1 MGGGGD
7 SAPEVNVEKVEVTPP
22 APRVATATET
32 PIGLS
37 PLRTAPV
44 YQPPTTTGEYEHPIP
59 QYQPA
64 QATDFGG
71 LTLADLYDYGN
82 YIKATKAP
90 PAPQASGLADLYDA
104 YYRATGRR
112 LGE

>member
-22 APRVATATET
+22 PVATAEHT
-32 PIGLS
+32 PIGV
-37 PLRTAPV
+37 AP
-44 YQPPTTTGEYEHPIP
+44 YRATPIYRPPTTTADYENPIP
-59 QYQPA
+59 QYEPA

-71 LTLADLYDYGN
+71 LTMADLQRYSEYVRN
-82 YIKATKAP
+82 LNTP
-90 PAPQASGLADLYDA
+90 TPAPIRGLGDLYEA
-104 YYRATGRR
+104 YYNATGRR

>member
-1 MGGGGD
+1 MGGGGGGD
-7 SAPEVNVEKVEVTPP
+7 SAPEVNIEKVEVTPP
-22 APRVATATET
+22 VATAEQT
-32 PIGLS
+32 PIGTA
-37 PLRTAPV
+37 PFRTAPV
-44 YQPPTTTGEYEHPIP
+44 YKAPTTTGEYENPIP

-71 LTLADLYDYGN
+71 LTLADLHDYSN
-82 YIKATKAP
+82 YIKSLER
-90 PAPQASGLADLYDA
+90 PAPIQATGLADLYDA

>member
-1 MGGGGD
+1 MGGGGGGEE
-7 SAPEVNVEKVEVTPP
+7 PVVNVEKVEVAPP
-22 APRVATATET
+22 VATAEQT
-32 PIGLS
+32 PVGTT
-37 PLRTAPV
+37 PFRANPV
-44 YQPPTTTGEYEHPIP
+44 YRTPTTTADYENPIP

-71 LTLADLYDYGN
+71 LTLADLHDYSN
-82 YIKATKAP
+82 YIKSLNT
-90 PAPQASGLADLYDA
+90 PAQQPVSGLADLYEA

>member
-1 MGGGGD
+1 MGGGGGG
-7 SAPEVNVEKVEVTPP
+7 SAEEPVVNVEKVEVTPP
-22 APRVATATET
+22 VATAEQT
-32 PIGLS
+32 PIG
-37 PLRTAPV
+37 TAPFRATPV
-44 YQPPTTTGEYEHPIP
+44 YTPPTTTGEYEHPIP

-71 LTLADLYDYGN
+71 LNIQDLHDYSN
-82 YIKATKAP
+82 YIKSLNT
-90 PAPQASGLADLYDA
+90 PAQQPVSGLSDLYEA

>member
-1 MGGGGD
+1 MGGGGGGD

-22 APRVATATET
+22 VATAEQT
-32 PIGLS
+32 PVGTA
-37 PLRTAPV
+37 PFRTAPV
-44 YQPPTTTGEYEHPIP
+44 YKAPTTTGEYENPIP

-71 LTLADLYDYGN
+71 LTIADLHDYSN
-82 YIKATKAP
+82 YIKSLQTQA
-90 PAPQASGLADLYDA
+90 PAPVSGLADLYDA

>member
-1 MGGGGD
+1 MGGGGGE

-22 APRVATATET
+22 PVATAEQT
-32 PIGLS
+32 PVG
-37 PLRTAPV
+37 TAPFRTNPV
-44 YQPPTTTGEYEHPIP
+44 YKMPTTTAEYEHPIP

-71 LTLADLYDYGN
+71 LTAADLQDYSN
-82 YIKATKAP
+82 YIKSLNTQ
-90 PAPQASGLADLYDA
+90 PQAPVSGLADLYEA